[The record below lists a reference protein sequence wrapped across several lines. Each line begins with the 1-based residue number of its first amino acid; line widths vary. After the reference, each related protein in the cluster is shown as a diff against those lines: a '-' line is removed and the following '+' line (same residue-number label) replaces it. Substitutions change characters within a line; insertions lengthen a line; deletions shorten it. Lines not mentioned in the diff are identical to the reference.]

1 MVRHWLKL
9 TKALVKFICAVFYAA
24 LWHLLGKGP
33 SRVVLLY
40 HSVDKV
46 QLPLFRKQMAY
57 LARKCEVVKPSQIM
71 TARPAKGKPVVALTF
86 DDGLLSVLENGLPV
100 LKEYGLPSAIFVP
113 TGNLGRRP
121 CWDLYSDCHD
131 VDENVMTESQIAALD
146 REGIEVSSHTVSHP
160 VLPDLDDAAL
170 ENELVASRTRL
181 EEILGHEVS
190 GISYPYGACDARVY
204 QAAQKAGYKTGF
216 TVESA
221 KVDDRTDAL
230 RIGRVEVSPDEPFLQ
245 FKLKVDG
252 AYYVACYLRKF
263 RAILL
268 IS

>member
-1 MVRHWLKL
+1 M
-9 TKALVKFICAVFYAA
+9 CAAFYSAG
-24 LWHLLGKGP
+24 WHLLRKGP

-40 HSVDKV
+40 HGVGETH
-46 QLPLFRKQMAY
+46 LPSFRKQMAY
-57 LARKCEVVKPSQIM
+57 LARKCEVVRPSQIM
-71 TARPAKGKPVVALTF
+71 TTRPAQGKPVVALTF

-121 CWDLYSDCHD
+121 CWDLYSDWHD
-131 VDENVMTESQIAALD
+131 VDEDVMTESQVAALD
-146 REGIEVSSHTVSHP
+146 RQGIEVSSHTVSHP
-160 VLPDLDDAAL
+160 VLPELDDSSL
-170 ENELVASRTRL
+170 EEELVASRRRL
-181 EEILGHEVS
+181 EEMLGHDVS

-204 QAAQKAGYKTGF
+204 QATQKAGYKMGF

-221 KVDDRTDAL
+221 KVDDRTDIL

-252 AYYVACYLRKF
+252 AYHVGCYLRKL

-268 IS
+268 RS